1 MSQISDLHFKQYI
14 LEEIFTPFKLYT
26 ITFSNI
32 SILKKTKTGE
42 LQFHHKMVHKIS
54 QEKENEKETDCPTLY
69 LHALPTARMH
79 PCQQSSLLFFSHGWT
94 DSDQPSIKIRERR
107 LGGES
112 CCFHASFE
120 AVPETGAFHLPTPL
134 PSSNQSPH
142 QMAAPIRYLKAQGY
156 SLPVGSPKTW
166 NITAHISIT
175 VYIYNWM

>member
-1 MSQISDLHFKQYI
+1 MVQVL
-14 LEEIFTPFKLYT
+14 
-26 ITFSNI
+26 
-32 SILKKTKTGE
+32 
-42 LQFHHKMVHKIS
+42 VHKIS

-166 NITAHISIT
+166 NIMAHISIT

>member
-1 MSQISDLHFKQYI
+1 MVQV
-14 LEEIFTPFKLYT
+14 T
-26 ITFSNI
+26 
-32 SILKKTKTGE
+32 
-42 LQFHHKMVHKIS
+42 VHKIS
-54 QEKENEKETDCPTLY
+54 QEKANEKKKNCPTLY

-79 PCQQSSLLFFSHGWT
+79 PAFFSHGWT
-94 DSDQPSIKIRERR
+94 DSDRPSIKIRERR

-156 SLPVGSPKTW
+156 SLPVGPPKTW
-166 NITAHISIT
+166 NITAHISIN
-175 VYIYNWM
+175 VYIYKWMLVIKAHFVHIVFKVDIYQ

>member
-1 MSQISDLHFKQYI
+1 MKSKSWFKYW
-14 LEEIFTPFKLYT
+14 YT
-26 ITFSNI
+26 KSVKRRKMKKRQTAPP
-32 SILKKTKTGE
+32 SIYMHCP
-42 LQFHHKMVHKIS
+42 LQ
-54 QEKENEKETDCPTLY
+54 ECT
-69 LHALPTARMH
+69 HANNLP
-79 PCQQSSLLFFSHGWT
+79 CFFFSHGWT

-120 AVPETGAFHLPTPL
+120 AVPETGDFHLPTPL

>member
-1 MSQISDLHFKQYI
+1 MVQVL
-14 LEEIFTPFKLYT
+14 
-26 ITFSNI
+26 
-32 SILKKTKTGE
+32 
-42 LQFHHKMVHKIS
+42 VHKIS

-120 AVPETGAFHLPTPL
+120 LVPETGAFHLPTPL

-166 NITAHISIT
+166 NITTYISIT

>member
-1 MSQISDLHFKQYI
+1 MVQVL
-14 LEEIFTPFKLYT
+14 
-26 ITFSNI
+26 
-32 SILKKTKTGE
+32 
-42 LQFHHKMVHKIS
+42 VHKIS
-54 QEKENEKETDCPTLY
+54 QEKENEKKTDCPTLY

-166 NITAHISIT
+166 NKYNSIHIQLNVGDQST
-175 VYIYNWM
+175 FCSYSV

>member
-1 MSQISDLHFKQYI
+1 MKSKSWFKYW
-14 LEEIFTPFKLYT
+14 YT
-26 ITFSNI
+26 KSVKRRKMKKRQTAPP
-32 SILKKTKTGE
+32 SIYMHCP
-42 LQFHHKMVHKIS
+42 LQ
-54 QEKENEKETDCPTLY
+54 ECT
-69 LHALPTARMH
+69 HANNLP
-79 PCQQSSLLFFSHGWT
+79 CFFFSHGWT

-120 AVPETGAFHLPTPL
+120 TVPETGAFHLPTPL